1 MSHAQIQGF
10 YDTSPLWKGK
20 QFGMEQ
26 FVFPESD
33 INQEVEVKIPDG
45 LRLGHQME
53 YVFEHLIQ
61 QSNTYEVV
69 LKNVPILEGK
79 TTIGEIDFIL
89 KDFVTEAIVHVELT
103 YKFYVIDP
111 SISEPIH
118 RLLGP
123 NRRDMFFTKLDKMK
137 TAQFPLLKS
146 PAVLERL
153 ATLNLDLDSVSQ
165 QVCFKAQL
173 FVPFEMPN
181 INIRPLHKNCIVGY
195 WLRLETLE
203 QTSFAHFQYY
213 IPFKK
218 EWVIQ
223 PNESVA
229 RISHFNMLMEVNIR
243 LLKKNAPMLWI
254 RHSEGHYDKCFVVWW

>member
-1 MSHAQIQGF
+1 MSYAQIQGF
-10 YDTSPLWKGK
+10 YETPPLWKGM

-26 FVFPESD
+26 FVFPECD
-33 INQEVEVKIPDG
+33 VNQDVEVEIPDG

-53 YVFEHLIQ
+53 YVFEYLIKR
-61 QSNTYEVV
+61 SKTYEVV
-69 LKNVPILEGK
+69 LKNIPVLEGK
-79 TTIGEIDFIL
+79 TTVGEIDFIL
-89 KDFVTEAIVHVELT
+89 KDLVRDEVVHVELT

-137 TAQFPLLKS
+137 TAQFPLLKH
-146 PAVLERL
+146 PTILEQL
-153 ATLNLDLDSVSQ
+153 ETMGLELNSLSQ
-165 QVCFKAQL
+165 KVCFKAQL
-173 FVPFEMPN
+173 FVPFETPN
-181 INIRPLHKNCIVGY
+181 ISIRPLHKNCIVGY

-203 QTSFAHFQYY
+203 QTSFASFQYY

-218 EWVIQ
+218 EWVLK
-223 PNESVA
+223 PSEEVSW
-229 RISHFNMLMEVNIR
+229 ISHFDMLMEVNIR
-243 LLKKNAPMLWI
+243 LLKKNAPMLWV

>member
-10 YDTSPLWKGK
+10 YETYPLWKGK

-33 INQEVEVKIPDG
+33 INQAVEVKIPDG

-69 LKNVPILEGK
+69 LKNVPVLDGK

-89 KDFVTEAIVHVELT
+89 QDLVTEAIVHVELT

-146 PAVLERL
+146 PTVLERL
-153 ATLNLDLDSVSQ
+153 AALKLD
-165 QVCFKAQL
+165 
-173 FVPFEMPN
+173 
-181 INIRPLHKNCIVGY
+181 
-195 WLRLETLE
+195 
-203 QTSFAHFQYY
+203 
-213 IPFKK
+213 
-218 EWVIQ
+218 
-223 PNESVA
+223 
-229 RISHFNMLMEVNIR
+229 
-243 LLKKNAPMLWI
+243 
-254 RHSEGHYDKCFVVWW
+254 

>member
-1 MSHAQIQGF
+1 MSYGQIQGF
-10 YDTSPLWKGK
+10 YNTPPLWKGS
-20 QFGMEQ
+20 QFGMKQ
-26 FVFPESD
+26 FVFPDCAIEQNTPVD
-33 INQEVEVKIPDG
+33 IPEG

-53 YVFEHLIQ
+53 YVFKHLIQ
-61 QSNTYEVV
+61 QSEAYEVV
-69 LKNVPILEGK
+69 LKNIPVLEGK
-79 TTIGEIDFIL
+79 TTVGEIDFIL
-89 KDFVTEAIVHVELT
+89 KDVAKNEIVHVELT

-137 TAQFPLLKS
+137 TAQFPLLHR
-146 PAVLERL
+146 PDVLAQLE
-153 ATLNLDLDSVSQ
+153 ALNLNLNSLSQ

-181 INIRPLHKNCIVGY
+181 INIRPLHKKCIVGY

-203 QTSFAHFQYY
+203 QASFAHFQYY

-218 EWVIQ
+218 EWVLR
-223 PNESVA
+223 PNESVSW
-229 RISHFNMLMEVNIR
+229 ISHFDMLMEVNIR

-254 RHSEGHYDKCFVVWW
+254 RHSEGNYDKCFVVWW